1 MLTPRRALS
10 YIGYP
15 YKWRSTGTRN
25 DSTTPGRLHPDFNH
39 TLAGACNEVYNLQPR
54 PGDVER
60 PLEMNITVSDATG
73 WRDASWVDWQ
83 VNEGLPQCAGSGFD
97 DISLLTS
104 YGEGWQT
111 ARLVAK

>member
-1 MLTPRRALS
+1 
-10 YIGYP
+10 
-15 YKWRSTGTRN
+15 
-25 DSTTPGRLHPDFNH
+25 
-39 TLAGACNEVYNLQPR
+39 
-54 PGDVER
+54 
-60 PLEMNITVSDATG
+60 MNITVSDATG